1 MTTGTGGVA
10 AAERP
15 SATMAR
21 LLSIEIQDNLAI
33 FPSFLSFFFLFFF
46 FFFFFFFFSS
56 RVTTA
61 RGHRRPDLLLLLA
74 AVRMVYA
81 VTAVLA
87 RTLLAQNIAN
97 GPRTSSVRVNIV
109 KSFSLFHFLFV
120 SRAGLIPF
128 LPCKSFRVIVSSIW

>member
-1 MTTGTGGVA
+1 MWR
-10 AAERP
+10 RP
-15 SATMAR
+15 RGRAR
-21 LLSIEIQDNLAI
+21 RWRAFYRSRSKIIS
-33 FPSFLSFFFLFFF
+33 PSFPPFFLFSFFF
-46 FFFFFFFFSS
+46 FFFFFFSFLSS